1 MLSNAMDGNE
11 WVFLLLVT
19 KHHSLWHFPV
29 DDGKNE
35 WLLDGLTKVSLTATF
50 ILKLHPTSPTLHMS
64 SRVFLLLVT
73 KHHSLWHFPVDDGKN
88 EWLLDGLYIYIYIYR
103 DIDVKQFE
111 SFHCE

>member
-11 WVFLLLVT
+11 W
-19 KHHSLWHFPV
+19 
-29 DDGKNE
+29 
-35 WLLDGLTKVSLTATF
+35 
-50 ILKLHPTSPTLHMS
+50 
-64 SRVFLLLVT
+64 VFLLLVT